1 MGLVQETFRYST
13 IPRMVEIN
21 ITAIIISFMFVGAFK
36 AWAWNGLFV
45 FFTLE
50 VADRFQTSL
59 ARIFPLSDRGQDGVC
74 H

>member
-36 AWAWNGLFV
+36 AWAWNGSGLFV
-45 FFTLE
+45 FL
-50 VADRFQTSL
+50 L
-59 ARIFPLSDRGQDGVC
+59 
-74 H
+74 